1 MLVFIFLVFI
11 YFSFFLL
18 FNSSIMLYAFPP
30 EIDIQQ
36 SRPYL
41 LERNNNYRIYTVVII
56 PSSKCEKMRST
67 SESPSNSSCKLNYSS
82 SLTWSFNRT
91 SWFFLNYRIIIKTFL
106 YRWSKILS
114 FTQNILILRLYV
126 LKSNTVIT
134 YNILYHCAIKNH

>member
-1 MLVFIFLVFI
+1 ML
-11 YFSFFLL
+11 Y
-18 FNSSIMLYAFPP
+18 YAFPP

-36 SRPYL
+36 SRLYL

-91 SWFFLNYRIIIKTFL
+91 SWFFLNYRIIIKTIL
-106 YRWSKILS
+106 YRWSTHFS
-114 FTQNILILRLYV
+114 FTQNILIFKLYIC
-126 LKSNTVIT
+126 KSNTVIT
-134 YNILYHCAIKNH
+134 YTTTISLCNQKPLILEIKKHFIQVMCTAL